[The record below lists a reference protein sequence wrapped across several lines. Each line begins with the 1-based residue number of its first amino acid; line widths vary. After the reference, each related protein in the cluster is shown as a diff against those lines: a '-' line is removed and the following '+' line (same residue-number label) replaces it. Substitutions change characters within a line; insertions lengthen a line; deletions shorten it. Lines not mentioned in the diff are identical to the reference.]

1 MNISQKLKLWYP
13 ENILEPA
20 TPYVYFNSLL
30 STETGKYIYNTVE
43 PYYSK
48 TLGEASPS
56 HAQSKITSALNF
68 LEKVVQAEYQ
78 KEASFIQFLNKKI
91 TQSKITLTVPTQ
103 TEDWSNFIQE
113 IQSALNTSADT
124 GIKSLLNELHRL
136 KTNNAILEKA
146 DESAYFTHSLE
157 DQVNSISDFLKKTEA
172 TIMVGHQGNDTSQ
185 QIYDIILSKFGADL
199 FEIKNDQVILNRGQL
214 AALIQTINALALKN
228 YTIQTY
234 TGKAKFDAQKFS
246 ETISDESF
254 VAQIKQYIDNAKK
267 LPWITQDLMELF
279 GINTNEIT
287 SETISKKEAQN
298 ILNNTSLY
306 NTAQDHLSKL
316 NSAIQNTF
324 RKKNFF
330 NEKAFKITSQGNVLA
345 EVLSA
350 INFGFKGAFYAKN
363 TGISGAKP
371 DNVIALLTIDMDSLD
386 PNRSEHQEIL
396 NYIVELRN
404 IMDELTK
411 SLKNTNTQKYYQTQ
425 QEKWKSMESRMETI
439 LKNISELYGTVVDC
453 YTIEDSTKNYAYLN
467 SKTKGVVNESFHGG
481 SLGAR
486 LNDQLAKI
494 EALAATGGFTML
506 DVNWLTNAIINSGP
520 NMIANKNKNAIEQYL
535 ATFATIL
542 LFDDQVNIA
551 DEAINKI
558 ASTSGSSI
566 NKIHLFSLN
575 NGYYP
580 ISYVLNLTLQA
591 LWRGYDNILSE
602 IESGAGAKVNIVN
615 YVSEPY
621 AAYNGWDYTAKKA
634 LDSTKLEVQFMVHFM
649 GLLETL
655 FPTFN

>member
-1 MNISQKLKLWYP
+1 MNLSQKLKLWYP
-13 ENILEPA
+13 ENVLEPA

-48 TLGEASPS
+48 TLGEASPD
-56 HAQSKITSALNF
+56 HAQTKITSALNF

-91 TQSKITLTVPTQ
+91 TQSKIALTVPTQ

-113 IQSALNTSADT
+113 IQSALNASSDI
-124 GIKSLLNELHRL
+124 GVKSLLNELHRL
-136 KTNNAILEKA
+136 KTNNAILQKA
-146 DESAYFTHSLE
+146 DESAYFTHSLD
-157 DQVNSISDFLKKTEA
+157 DQVSSISDFLKKTEA
-172 TIMVGHQGNDTSQ
+172 TIMVGHQGNDISQ

-214 AALIQTINALALKN
+214 AALIQTINTLALKN

-234 TGKAKFDAQKFS
+234 TGETKFDAQKFQ

-254 VAQIKQYIDNAKK
+254 VTQIKQYIDNAKK
-267 LPWITQDLMELF
+267 LPWVTQDLMELF

-306 NTAQDHLSKL
+306 NTAQNHLSKL

-324 RKKNFF
+324 RRKNFF
-330 NEKAFKITSQGNVLA
+330 EEKAFKVTSQGNVLA

-350 INFGFKGAFYAKN
+350 INFNFKGAFYAKN

-386 PNRSEHQEIL
+386 PNRPEHQKIL
-396 NYIVELRN
+396 DYIVELRS

-411 SLKNTNTQKYYQTQ
+411 SLKSTNTQKYYQTQ

-551 DEAINKI
+551 DEAINSI
-558 ASTSGSSI
+558 ASTSGSSV

-602 IESGAGAKVNIVN
+602 IQSGAGAKVNIVN
-615 YVSEPY
+615 YISEPY
-621 AAYNGWDYTAKKA
+621 AAYNGWGQTAKKA

-655 FPTFN
+655 FPTFS

>member
-1 MNISQKLKLWYP
+1 MNLSQKLKLWYP
-13 ENILEPA
+13 ENVLEPA

-43 PYYSK
+43 PYYSR
-48 TLGEASPS
+48 TLGEASPG
-56 HAQSKITSALNF
+56 HAQTKITSALNF

-91 TQSKITLTVPTQ
+91 TQSKVTLTVPTQ

-113 IQSALNTSADT
+113 VQSALNTSADI
-124 GIKSLLNELHRL
+124 GVKNLLNELHRL
-136 KTNNAILEKA
+136 KTNDAILQKA
-146 DESAYFTHSLE
+146 DESAYFTHSLD
-157 DQVNSISDFLKKTEA
+157 DQVNAISDFLKKTEA
-172 TIMVGHQGNDTSQ
+172 TIMVGHQGNDISQ
-185 QIYDIILSKFGADL
+185 QIYDIVLSKFGADL

-234 TGKAKFDAQKFS
+234 TGETKFDAQKFQ
-246 ETISDESF
+246 ETVSDESF
-254 VAQIKQYIDNAKK
+254 VTQIKQYIDNAKK
-267 LPWITQDLMELF
+267 LPWVTQDLMELF
-279 GINTNEIT
+279 DINTNEIT

-298 ILNNTSLY
+298 ILNSTSLY
-306 NTAQDHLSKL
+306 NTAQNHLSKL

-324 RKKNFF
+324 RRKDFF
-330 NEKAFKITSQGNVLA
+330 KEKAFKVTSQGNVLA
-345 EVLSA
+345 EILSA
-350 INFGFKGAFYAKN
+350 VNFNFKGAFYAKN

-386 PNRSEHQEIL
+386 PNRPEHQKIL
-396 NYIVELRN
+396 DYIVELRS

-411 SLKNTNTQKYYQTQ
+411 SLKSTNTQKYYQTQ

-551 DEAINKI
+551 DEAINSI
-558 ASTSGSSI
+558 ASTSGSSV

-615 YVSEPY
+615 YISEPY
-621 AAYNGWDYTAKKA
+621 AAYNGWDQTAKKA

-655 FPTFN
+655 FPTFS

>member
-1 MNISQKLKLWYP
+1 MNLSQKLKLWYP
-13 ENILEPA
+13 ENVLEPA

-48 TLGEASPS
+48 TLGEASPG
-56 HAQSKITSALNF
+56 HAQTKITSALNF

-91 TQSKITLTVPTQ
+91 TQSKVTLTVPTQ

-113 IQSALNTSADT
+113 VQSALNTSADI
-124 GIKSLLNELHRL
+124 GVKNLLNELHRL
-136 KTNNAILEKA
+136 KTNDAILQKA
-146 DESAYFTHSLE
+146 DESAYFTHSLD
-157 DQVNSISDFLKKTEA
+157 DQVNAISDFLKKTEA
-172 TIMVGHQGNDTSQ
+172 TIMVGHQGNDISQ
-185 QIYDIILSKFGADL
+185 QIYDIVLSKFGADL

-234 TGKAKFDAQKFS
+234 TGETKFDAQKFQ
-246 ETISDESF
+246 ETVSDESF
-254 VAQIKQYIDNAKK
+254 VTQIKQYIDNAKK
-267 LPWITQDLMELF
+267 LPWVTQDLMELF
-279 GINTNEIT
+279 DINTNEIT

-298 ILNNTSLY
+298 ILNSTSLY
-306 NTAQDHLSKL
+306 NTAQNHLSKL

-324 RKKNFF
+324 RRKDFF
-330 NEKAFKITSQGNVLA
+330 KEKAFKVTSQGNVLA
-345 EVLSA
+345 EILSA
-350 INFGFKGAFYAKN
+350 VNFNFKGAFYAKN

-386 PNRSEHQEIL
+386 PNRPEHQKIL
-396 NYIVELRN
+396 DYIVELRS

-411 SLKNTNTQKYYQTQ
+411 SLKSTNTQKYYQTQ

-551 DEAINKI
+551 DEAINSI
-558 ASTSGSSI
+558 ASTSGSSV

-615 YVSEPY
+615 YISEPY
-621 AAYNGWDYTAKKA
+621 AAYNGWDQTAKKA

-655 FPTFN
+655 FPTFS